1 MNRDR
6 QREKRQSARTRVCER
21 ERETRVRIKV
31 CLRMCV
37 CVRVDRSTLHTVA
50 YGVPGFNT
58 SSDKQEV
65 ACGLLVLVTSWQ
77 APGLSVQG
85 SQLLKHSIS
94 ALWPRGRPC
103 GAECFRVR
111 VATLLIPK
119 P

>member
-65 ACGLLVLVTSWQ
+65 ACLFLSP
-77 APGLSVQG
+77 PGRLQG
-85 SQLLKHSIS
+85 SQFK
-94 ALWPRGRPC
+94 
-103 GAECFRVR
+103 VR
-111 VATLLIPK
+111 NC
-119 P
+119 